1 MSFNHLLR
9 FRVNLFWKCLFT
21 HKEGHEIISSKWAKT
36 SNCIF
41 FVLLREKE
49 SLIND
54 VGTSDAHWAAE
65 TLKPLLG
72 KENNSDYFCFLSWR
86 YFICLVIAHKV
97 LTPYHLPFRKIAQE
111 LWPQSD
117 PWPWEVAS
125 YEGALLLQREEEGQ
139 EEGSNRKRHTG
150 SDGRSLSRAVSKLR
164 SHTHIQPRRLGA
176 ISCNCKPSY

>member
-1 MSFNHLLR
+1 MKLFLLNEQKHLIVSF
-9 FRVNLFWKCLFT
+9 LFSL
-21 HKEGHEIISSKWAKT
+21 
-36 SNCIF
+36 
-41 FVLLREKE
+41 EKK

-54 VGTSDAHWAAE
+54 VGNSNAHWVAK

-72 KENNSDYFCFLSWR
+72 KENNSDFFLFSLLKI
-86 YFICLVIAHKV
+86 FCLVIAHKV

-117 PWPWEVAS
+117 PWPREVAS

-139 EEGSNRKRHTG
+139 EEGSNRKRHTR
-150 SDGRSLSRAVSKLR
+150 SDGRSFSRAVSKLR
-164 SHTHIQPRRLGA
+164 SHTHNQPRRLGA